1 MTPKVSSVLAELAQV
16 VARNAAP
23 GVPDAERASDL
34 GLTAALL
41 NLAAETWDGAAHRLA
56 TENRALRTLLDETG
70 ADDDL
75 RISALTAENG
85 RLRARLIEAHVVAEQ
100 AGDAAHDAAIW
111 AELLASTERRK
122 LSVSLV

>member
-1 MTPKVSSVLAELAQV
+1 MTPTVPAVLAELAAV
-16 VARNAAP
+16 VLRAADPAAP
-23 GVPDAERASDL
+23 PAERAANL

-41 NLAAETWDGAAHRLA
+41 GIAAEVWDGAAARLVA
-56 TENRALRTLLDETG
+56 ENRALRALLEEDG

-75 RISALTAENG
+75 RLSALQAENA
-85 RLRARLIEAHVVAEQ
+85 RLRTMLIAAHEVAEA
-100 AGDAAHDAAIW
+100 AGDTVLQDAIW

>member
-1 MTPKVSSVLAELAQV
+1 MTPKVSAVLAQLAEV
-16 VARNAAP
+16 IVRNAAP
-23 GVPDAERASDL
+23 SVPDAERASQL

-41 NLAAETWDGAAHRLA
+41 QIAAETWDGAAHRLA
-56 TENRALRTLLDETG
+56 TENRALRALLDETG

-75 RISALTAENG
+75 RISALTAENR
-85 RLRARLIEAHVVAEQ
+85 RLRARLIEAHIAAEQ
-100 AGDAAHDAAIW
+100 AGDAARLDTIW